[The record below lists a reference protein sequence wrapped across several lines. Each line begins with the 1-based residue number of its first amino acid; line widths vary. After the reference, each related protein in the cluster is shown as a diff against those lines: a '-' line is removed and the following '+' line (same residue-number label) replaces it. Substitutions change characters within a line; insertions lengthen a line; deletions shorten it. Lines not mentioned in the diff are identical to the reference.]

1 LELFEEKFGETW
13 ENVLSDSRAC
23 NAVEACKRFESSTDD
38 LNKAWNRVSAVK
50 LGSGF
55 YCAKMSV
62 NGKPELYVFN
72 AFFMT
77 MRSKYVGKDKKIRCF
92 VVEWDP
98 HVLSSSSFRRDILG
112 PTDPREARTTKFYS
126 SNDIGSIQQTRYLF
140 ITRQIR

>member
-1 LELFEEKFGETW
+1 
-13 ENVLSDSRAC
+13 
-23 NAVEACKRFESSTDD
+23 
-38 LNKAWNRVSAVK
+38 
-50 LGSGF
+50 
-55 YCAKMSV
+55 MSV

-112 PTDPREARTTKFYS
+112 PTDPREAPPNSIRQTILDQYNKLGIS
-126 SNDIGSIQQTRYLF
+126 SLPDRSDNGVHASASPFEALAEKMNWLNLDIR
-140 ITRQIR
+140 